1 MDTQLLEA
9 FIAVAETGSFS
20 LAGERVYLSQPAV
33 SKRIAQLEEQLD
45 CRLFDRIARTV
56 TLTEA
61 GRQLLPRAEKI
72 LQEIDDTRQAIADLS
87 GAVSGRLRLAI
98 SHHIGLHRIPPL
110 LKAFT
115 TAYPAVEVDI
125 NFMDSERAYDEILHG
140 RYELAA
146 ITLAPDPNPRVRT
159 IEVWPDPLAFMV
171 APDHPLAAQDPVTLK
186 ALSGHSAIL
195 PGLGTYTGRI
205 IHRLFEHHRL
215 TLASTMDT
223 NYLETI
229 KMMVSI
235 GLGWSV
241 LPQSMLSEEVREV
254 TVPGIRLERML
265 GCIHHRDKTL
275 SNAARAFLSLVETGL
290 SLAETGHQ

>member
-1 MDTQLLEA
+1 MDTQSLEA
-9 FIAVAETGSFS
+9 FLAVAETGSFS

-33 SKRIAQLEEQLD
+33 SKRIAQLEEQLG

-56 TLTEA
+56 TLTES
-61 GRQLLPRAEKI
+61 GRQLLPRAERI
-72 LQEIDDTRQAIADLS
+72 LREIEDTRQMIADLA
-87 GAVSGRLRLAI
+87 GAVSGSLRLAI

-110 LKAFT
+110 LKAYTSQF
-115 TAYPAVEVDI
+115 PNVQVDI
-125 NFMDSERAYDEILHG
+125 NFMDSEQAYEEILHG

-146 ITLAPDPNPRVRT
+146 ITLAPEPHPR
-159 IEVWPDPLAFMV
+159 ISAIDVWPDPLVFMA
-171 APDHPLAAQDPVTLK
+171 APDHPLSTTAAD
-186 ALSGHSAIL
+186 LSELSRYPAIL

-205 IHRLFEHHRL
+205 IRELFEAQDL
-215 TLASTMDT
+215 QLASTMDT

-241 LPQSMLSEEVREV
+241 LPRSMLSEEVAEV
-254 TVPGIRLERML
+254 SIPGVRLQRML

-275 SNAARAFLSLVETGL
+275 SNAAQAFLAL
-290 SLAETGHQ
+290 LAQPVPH

>member
-1 MDTQLLEA
+1 MDTQSLQA
-9 FIAVAETGSFS
+9 FLAVAETGSFS

-33 SKRIAQLEEQLD
+33 SKRIAQLEEQLG

-56 TLTEA
+56 TLTES
-61 GRQLLPRAEKI
+61 GRQLLPRAERI
-72 LQEIDDTRQAIADLS
+72 LREIQDTRQAIADLAGS
-87 GAVSGRLRLAI
+87 VSGSLRLAI

-110 LKAFT
+110 LKAY
-115 TAYPAVEVDI
+115 TASYPDVQVDI
-125 NFMDSERAYDEILHG
+125 NFMDSEQAYEKILHG

-146 ITLAPDPNPRVRT
+146 ITLAPDAHPRIST
-159 IEVWPDPLAFMV
+159 LEVWPDPLAFMV
-171 APDHPLAAQDPVTLK
+171 SPDHLLARKSFVSLEE
-186 ALSGHSAIL
+186 LSQYPAIL

-205 IHRLFEHHRL
+205 IRELFEEQGLQL
-215 TLASTMDT
+215 TSTMDT

-241 LPQSMLSEEVREV
+241 LPRSMLTREV
-254 TVPGIRLERML
+254 AEIRAPGVHLQRVL

-275 SNAARAFLSLVETGL
+275 SNAAQAFLTLL
-290 SLAETGHQ
+290 KAP